1 VRAEPLK
8 HLLEDASPAMQGRGE
23 SSDAGRGAYATARRE
38 RRLVA
43 MPSRN
48 LVDRRD
54 ELVDSL
60 AFERGADVVGVDP
73 AAYSW

>member
-1 VRAEPLK
+1 
-8 HLLEDASPAMQGRGE
+8 
-23 SSDAGRGAYATARRE
+23 
-38 RRLVA
+38 